1 MHQNRIRNR
10 GNTLESRLTAVEG
23 ELSVLTSL
31 LERMGVDVDALIA
44 VEANAGVHW
53 REAVCAC
60 LKAQIDQAA
69 LRSLYL
75 PVPAQEELGKVLQR
89 ILPRGKACSE
99 ANSETNAEMTAPQ
112 LDVVAELL
120 RSRDPVRAAACL
132 ALVEGKSNPEV
143 SETTGMSPQAVSNA
157 LTRYRVAH
165 HKILAA
171 YAPH

>member
-1 MHQNRIRNR
+1 MHQNRIRDR
-10 GNTLESRLTAVEG
+10 GNTLESRLAAVEG

-31 LERMGVDVDALIA
+31 LERMGVDVDALFA

-53 REAVCAC
+53 RETVCAC

-69 LRSLYL
+69 LRQLGLS
-75 PVPAQEELGKVLQR
+75 VPALEEMEKILQR
-89 ILPRGKACSE
+89 ILPRGKSCSE
-99 ANSETNAEMTAPQ
+99 DAPNAEMTAVQ

-120 RSRDPVRAAACL
+120 RSRDPVRAAASL

-143 SETTGMSPQAVSNA
+143 SEATGMSPQAVSNA

-165 HKILAA
+165 HKILVA
-171 YAPH
+171 YAPQR